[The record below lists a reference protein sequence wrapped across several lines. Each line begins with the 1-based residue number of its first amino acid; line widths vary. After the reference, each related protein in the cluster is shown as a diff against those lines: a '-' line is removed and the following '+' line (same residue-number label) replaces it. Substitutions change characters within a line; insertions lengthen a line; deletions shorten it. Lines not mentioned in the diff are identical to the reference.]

1 MSNDLQPA
9 PASGPVD
16 PLDVLEGN
24 REKHAPTALG
34 DRLWHFFI
42 SMRTGLGLMLGL
54 GVLTLIGTLVKQAS
68 AGIVESSAAY
78 QTWLDSVRADYGG
91 WTERDGR
98 PGLLPHV
105 DVVAVQD
112 PDGPADHVHPGLL
125 DQPGP

>member
-54 GVLTLIGTLVKQAS
+54 GVLTLIGTLVKQAPS
-68 AGIVESSAAY
+68 RHRREPGG
-78 QTWLDSVRADYGG
+78 LRRPG
-91 WTERDGR
+91 WTRSA
-98 PGLLPHV
+98 PTT
-105 DVVAVQD
+105 AA
-112 PDGPADHVHPGLL
+112 GPT
-125 DQPGP
+125 